1 MNLRGKAENGK
12 RKAETM
18 PNRANL
24 ARMSDLACVL
34 WGLLLGTFIGCA
46 TSTDANVRELHLFGV
61 PVAVNLD
68 QTPGPDGFAVRV
80 YASNGRAASGIPI
93 RTGRLELALYD
104 GAKPNGVPESQP
116 PLRVW
121 TYDGAALK
129 AHAGKSSIGWGYR
142 FAPAWGDAKPTRDRI
157 TVVVRYV
164 SPSGEMISS
173 SPSVISMTS
182 Q

>member
-1 MNLRGKAENGK
+1 MNLLGKAESGK

-24 ARMSDLACVL
+24 ARMSGLACVL

-61 PVAVNLD
+61 PVAINLD
-68 QTPGPDGFAVRV
+68 QNPGPDGFAVRV

-121 TYDGAALK
+121 TYDVAALK
-129 AHAGKSSIGWGYR
+129 AHAGKSSIGW
-142 FAPAWGDAKPTRDRI
+142 AID
-157 TVVVRYV
+157 
-164 SPSGEMISS
+164 S
-173 SPSVISMTS
+173 SPPGATPNPRAIASR
-182 Q
+182 